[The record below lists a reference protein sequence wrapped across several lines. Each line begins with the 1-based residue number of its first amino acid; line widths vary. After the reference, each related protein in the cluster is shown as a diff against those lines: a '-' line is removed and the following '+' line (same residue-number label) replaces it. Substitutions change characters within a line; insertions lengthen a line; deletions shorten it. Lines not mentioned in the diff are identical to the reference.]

1 MKKYK
6 LNESQLTL
14 IKEMQNNRALK
25 EQEFI
30 MQSFSPQQI
39 GEVRDDGSTWY
50 TVKVEVLG
58 GFDDPSAVEGLDNQ
72 AYFNAAYK
80 DAINKLREAFRTG
93 EVTIYTIEN
102 SKRGV
107 VQIQPEPVDD
117 REKTSLEL
125 T

>member
-1 MKKYK
+1 MKYK

-14 IKEMQNNRALK
+14 IKELKSRRALK

-30 MQSFSPQQI
+30 MQSFAPQQI

-50 TVKVEVLG
+50 TVKVEILG
-58 GFDDPSAVEGLDNQ
+58 GFDDPSAVEGLDNR

-80 DAINKLREAFRTG
+80 DAMTKIREAFRTG

-107 VQIQPEPVDD
+107 VEIRSEPRDD

-125 T
+125 S

>member
-1 MKKYK
+1 
-6 LNESQLTL
+6 
-14 IKEMQNNRALK
+14 
-25 EQEFI
+25 
-30 MQSFSPQQI
+30 MQSFAPQQI

-50 TVKVEVLG
+50 TVKVEILG
-58 GFDDPSAVEGLDNQ
+58 GFDDPSAVEGLDNR

-80 DAINKLREAFRTG
+80 DAMTKIREAFRTG

-107 VQIQPEPVDD
+107 VEIRSEPRDD

-125 T
+125 S